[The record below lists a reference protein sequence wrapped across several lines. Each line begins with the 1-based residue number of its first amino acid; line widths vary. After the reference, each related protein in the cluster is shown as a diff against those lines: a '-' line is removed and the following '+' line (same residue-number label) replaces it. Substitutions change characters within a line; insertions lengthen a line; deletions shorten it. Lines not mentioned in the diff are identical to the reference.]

1 MTIEAGPKFAFAVL
15 AYPEL
20 VYIYIDSGLVV
31 HVRFLHIMLLMY
43 IYTVK
48 VEVDGPI
55 GLKAP
60 ALRHVDLVLDWISDT
75 ALHQTIRSA
84 ALVVD

>member
-1 MTIEAGPKFAFAVL
+1 MTSEIIVYTYIVGFPQVEAA
-15 AYPEL
+15 
-20 VYIYIDSGLVV
+20 
-31 HVRFLHIMLLMY
+31 
-43 IYTVK
+43 
-48 VEVDGPI
+48 GPI

>member
-1 MTIEAGPKFAFAVL
+1 MTSKII
-15 AYPEL
+15 
-20 VYIYIDSGLVV
+20 VYTSIGG
-31 HVRFLHIMLLMY
+31 FPQ
-43 IYTVK
+43 
-48 VEVDGPI
+48 VEVAGPI

-75 ALHQTIRSA
+75 ALHQATRSA

>member
-1 MTIEAGPKFAFAVL
+1 
-15 AYPEL
+15 
-20 VYIYIDSGLVV
+20 
-31 HVRFLHIMLLMY
+31 MLLMY

-60 ALRHVDLVLDWISDT
+60 APRHVDLVLDWIDDA

-84 ALVVD
+84 ALALD